1 MKERKNCSQ
10 PGTEVGGCDRRKLL
24 RAGACAGLALALGS
38 SGLSCCPRCV
48 SESQATRLTND
59 EYATMGYCC
68 IECSKCDAYVATRNN
83 DDELRAK
90 VAKQWK
96 MKAEEVNCN
105 GCKSGKALFNCEAKE
120 CAARKRLPTCAHC
133 GEFASC
139 DKEFW
144 ARSKD
149 LKEKVRE
156 MRTNPRL

>member
-1 MKERKNCSQ
+1 MKDSKKYSL

-24 RAGACAGLALALGS
+24 KAGACAGLGLALSS

-48 SESQATRLTND
+48 SESQAARLAND
-59 EYATMGYCC
+59 EFAMFGYCC
-68 IECSKCDAYVATRNN
+68 IECNKCQAYVATQND

-90 VAKQWK
+90 VAEQWK
-96 MKAEEVNCN
+96 MKAEDINCS
-105 GCKSGKALFNCEAKE
+105 GCKSGKALFNCEAKQ
-120 CAARKRLPTCAHC
+120 CAVKKGLPTCAHC
-133 GEFASC
+133 GDFASC